1 MGEVL
6 NVSNV
11 TVARHGQIILD
22 NVSWQVHDDERWVVL
37 GSNGAGKTTLIAL
50 ATGRMLPTDG
60 DVTIIGESPATA
72 DMSELKALVGVA
84 SQAVDAKISGRETVL
99 DVVRTAAYGRSSSW
113 TEAYDEEDTQRALG
127 LLASLGVDQLADQPF
142 NRISSGERKRVGIA
156 RALMSDPEVLVLDEP
171 AAGLDFGGREQ
182 LMMTLEDF
190 SQAPYAPVIV
200 LVTHHVEEIP
210 IGFTHALLMKE
221 GKIFASG
228 PIDDVLTNQNMTEVF
243 GLVTHISK
251 ENGRYFA
258 AARR

>member
-11 TVARHGQIILD
+11 TVTRHGQIILD
-22 NVSWQVHDDERWVVL
+22 NVSWQVHDDERWVIL
-37 GSNGAGKTTLIAL
+37 GPNGAGKTTLIAL

-60 DVTIIGESPATA
+60 DVTLIGASPATA
-72 DMSELKALVGVA
+72 DMSELKALIGVA
-84 SQAVDAKISGRETVL
+84 SQVVDAKISGRETVL

-113 TEAYDEEDTQRALG
+113 TEVYEEEDTRRALG
-127 LLASLGVDQLADQPF
+127 LLASLGVDQLADHPF

-182 LMMTLEDF
+182 LMMTLERF

-210 IGFTHALLMKE
+210 IGFTHSLLMKE

-243 GLVTHISK
+243 GLDTHISK

-258 AARR
+258 VAGR